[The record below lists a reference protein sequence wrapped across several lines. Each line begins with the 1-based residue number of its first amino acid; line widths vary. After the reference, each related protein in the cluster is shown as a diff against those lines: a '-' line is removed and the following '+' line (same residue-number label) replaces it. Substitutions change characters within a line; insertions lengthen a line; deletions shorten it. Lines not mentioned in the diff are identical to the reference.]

1 MPNLQGILGLAF
13 IIGICVA
20 LSTNRKAISPSLV
33 IRSLLLQ
40 LLVAMVLLTLPGSQ
54 HLFWVL
60 NQGIEVLQGA
70 THAGTAFIFGYIGGA
85 TPPYEVNNATANLV
99 LAFQTLPMI
108 VVLSVLSGLMIY
120 FGILPWILRLMSL
133 LLEKT
138 LKIGGAPGFA
148 IAANAFLGMVEAPLL
163 IRPYLARLS
172 SSEFFMVMV
181 AGMATIAGS
190 MMAIEAAVIQHV
202 VPNAVGHLLSASL
215 ITLPGVIYISHLL
228 MPNTRE
234 VTAHEGP
241 VDRGGKSVMDVIATS
256 TQIGLQLVLNIV
268 AMIIVIVAL
277 VYLLNA
283 TLGLL
288 PDLAGRQLTL
298 ERLLGIALAP
308 LSWLLGIPWHDA
320 LPAGELLGTKTVLTE
335 FLAYVRLGELPP
347 EALEPRS
354 RTILAY
360 ALCGFANFMS
370 LGIMVTGLITMVPER
385 RDEVLQFGMK
395 SLIAGSLATFTSA
408 CFAGLLL

>member
-1 MPNLQGILGLAF
+1 MPNLQGILGLAA
-13 IIGICVA
+13 IIGICAV
-20 LSTNRKAISPSLV
+20 LSSNRKAISPSLV
-33 IRSLLLQ
+33 FRSLLLQ
-40 LLVAMVLLTLPGSQ
+40 LLVAVVLLKMPGSE
-54 HLFWVL
+54 HVFWVL
-60 NQGIEVLQGA
+60 NRAIEVLQGA
-70 THAGTAFIFGYIGGA
+70 THAGTSFIFGFIGGA
-85 TPPYEVNNATANLV
+85 TPPYTVSNASANLI

-108 VVLSVLSGLMIY
+108 ILLSVLSGLLIY
-120 FGILPWILRLMSL
+120 FGILPWILKLMSL

-148 IAANAFLGMVEAPLL
+148 VAANAFLGMVEAPLL

-172 SSEFFMVMV
+172 SAEFFMVMV

-190 MMAIEAAVIQHV
+190 MMAIEAAVIGDA

-215 ITLPGVIYISHLL
+215 ITLPGVVYISHLL
-228 MPNTRE
+228 MPNTSAVTSRE
-234 VTAHEGP
+234 GT
-241 VDRGGKSVMDVIATS
+241 VDRGGKSVMDVIASS
-256 TQIGLQLVLNIV
+256 TQMGLQMVLNIV

-277 VYLLNA
+277 VYLFNA
-283 TLGLL
+283 ALGLL
-288 PDLAGRQLTL
+288 PDMAGRPVSL
-298 ERLLGIALAP
+298 ERLLGYALAP

-320 LPAGELLGTKTVLTE
+320 LQAGELLGTKTVLTE

-347 EALEPRS
+347 EALDPRS
-354 RTILAY
+354 RTILTY

-385 RDEVLQFGMK
+385 RDEVLQFGAK
-395 SLIAGSLATFTSA
+395 SLVAGSLATFTSA